1 MLCFTVKTPFN
12 LGFLRTDG
20 GAGSRVVK
28 SLGCGAYGPGF
39 KSRCHQK
46 CWAVMELFVYTYL
59 YEFIL
64 CLVYVRIR
72 CFTLC

>member
-1 MLCFTVKTPFN
+1 
-12 LGFLRTDG
+12 
-20 GAGSRVVK
+20 
-28 SLGCGAYGPGF
+28 
-39 KSRCHQK
+39 
-46 CWAVMELFVYTYL
+46 VMELFVYTYL